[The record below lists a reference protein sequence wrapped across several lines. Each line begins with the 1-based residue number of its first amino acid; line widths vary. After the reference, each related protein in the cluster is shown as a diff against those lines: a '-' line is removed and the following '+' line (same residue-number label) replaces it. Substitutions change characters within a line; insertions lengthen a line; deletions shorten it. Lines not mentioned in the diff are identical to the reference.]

1 MMKPKEITEE
11 EFLELQWVCQGLSAN
26 YANKWIAP
34 GSWSLWRLSLR
45 ICKQVYLRPLAS
57 CHHSLVVLKCMLPTC
72 FHGTAYFFQSHGVMN
87 V

>member
-1 MMKPKEITEE
+1 MKPKEISE

-45 ICKQVYLRPLAS
+45 ICKQVYLRPPAS
-57 CHHSLVVLKCMLPTC
+57 CHHSLVVLKGMLPTC
-72 FHGTAYFFQSHGVMN
+72 LHRTAYVFRSHGVMN